1 MKLQWPGFGERG
13 RSLWKLYG
21 PKLLAAALGVVLM
34 ALPSGRESAGAA
46 VQTEQQEFDLAGFEE
61 KLARTL
67 SRVSGA
73 GEVEVVL
80 SLDSGG
86 RQILA
91 QDVEQEGERVT
102 RDTVTLNRG
111 GGGQSVVPLQTD
123 APRFRGAL
131 VVCPGG
137 GDPQVRLELL
147 KAVSA
152 LTGLGADRVCVC
164 QSGGLTGVE
173 KTWNHGTRRK

>member
-1 MKLQWPGFGERG
+1 MKLQWPKAGERG
-13 RSLWKLYG
+13 RSLWKRYG
-21 PKLLAAALGVVLM
+21 PMLLVAALGAVLM

-46 VQTEQQEFDLAGFEE
+46 VQTEQQEFDLEGFEE

-164 QSGGLTGVE
+164 QSGG
-173 KTWNHGTRRK
+173 

>member
-13 RSLWKLYG
+13 RAFWRRYG
-21 PKLLAAALGVVLM
+21 PPLLVAALGVVLM
-34 ALPSGRESAGAA
+34 ALPTGGGQEPAGE
-46 VQTEQQEFDLAGFEE
+46 TEQQEFDLEGFEK
-61 KLARTL
+61 KLSRTL
-67 SRVSGA
+67 SQISGA

-80 SLDSGG
+80 SLDSGS
-86 RQILA
+86 RQVLA
-91 QDVEQEGERVT
+91 QDIKQEGERVT

-111 GGGQSVVPLQTD
+111 SGGQSVVPLQTS
-123 APRFRGAL
+123 APQFRGAL

-164 QSGGLTGVE
+164 QGGG
-173 KTWNHGTRRK
+173 

>member
-13 RSLWKLYG
+13 RGLWKRYG
-21 PKLLAAALGVVLM
+21 PMLLVAALGAVLM

-46 VQTEQQEFDLAGFEE
+46 VQTEQQEFDLEGFEE

-91 QDVEQEGERVT
+91 QDVKQEGERVT

-111 GGGQSVVPLQTD
+111 SGGQSVVPLQTD

-164 QSGGLTGVE
+164 QSGG
-173 KTWNHGTRRK
+173 

>member
-1 MKLQWPGFGERG
+1 MKLHWPEVGERG
-13 RSLWKLYG
+13 RSLWKRYG
-21 PKLLAAALGVVLM
+21 PLLLIAALGAVLM
-34 ALPSGRESAGAA
+34 AVPTGRGGEEAA
-46 VQTEQQEFDLAGFEE
+46 AQSEGQEFDLEGFEE

-67 SRVSGA
+67 SRISGA

-86 RQILA
+86 RRVLA
-91 QDVEQEGERVT
+91 QDVKQEGERIT

-111 GGGQSVVPLQTD
+111 SGGQSVVPLQTD

-152 LTGLGADRVCVC
+152 LTGLGADRVCIC
-164 QSGGLTGVE
+164 QS
-173 KTWNHGTRRK
+173 K

>member
-1 MKLQWPGFGERG
+1 MKLQWPKTGEQG
-13 RSLWKLYG
+13 RSLWKRYG
-21 PKLLAAALGVVLM
+21 PMLLVAALGAVLM
-34 ALPSGRESAGAA
+34 ALPSGGGSAEPPQGAG
-46 VQTEQQEFDLAGFEE
+46 EQAFDLEGFEE

-91 QDVEQEGERVT
+91 EDVKQEGERVT

-111 GGGQSVVPLQTD
+111 SGGQSVVPLQTD

-164 QSGGLTGVE
+164 QSGG
-173 KTWNHGTRRK
+173 

>member
-1 MKLQWPGFGERG
+1 MKLQRPKTGEQG
-13 RSLWKLYG
+13 RSLWKRYG
-21 PKLLAAALGVVLM
+21 PMLLVAALGAVLM
-34 ALPSGRESAGAA
+34 ALPSGGGSAEPPQGAG
-46 VQTEQQEFDLAGFEE
+46 EQAFDLEGFEE

-91 QDVEQEGERVT
+91 EDVKQEGERVT

-111 GGGQSVVPLQTD
+111 SGGQSVVPLQTD

-164 QSGGLTGVE
+164 QSGG
-173 KTWNHGTRRK
+173 

>member
-1 MKLQWPGFGERG
+1 MKLQWPKTGEQG
-13 RSLWKLYG
+13 RSLWKRYG
-21 PKLLAAALGVVLM
+21 PMLLVAALGAVLM
-34 ALPSGRESAGAA
+34 ALPSGGGSAEPPQGAG
-46 VQTEQQEFDLAGFEE
+46 EQAFNLEGFEE

-91 QDVEQEGERVT
+91 EDVKQEGERVT

-111 GGGQSVVPLQTD
+111 SGGQSVVPLQTD

-131 VVCPGG
+131 VVCSGG

-152 LTGLGADRVCVC
+152 LTGLGADRGCVC
-164 QSGGLTGVE
+164 QSGG
-173 KTWNHGTRRK
+173 

>member
-13 RSLWKLYG
+13 RSLWKRYG
-21 PKLLAAALGVVLM
+21 PMLLVAALGVVLM

-46 VQTEQQEFDLAGFEE
+46 VQTEQQEFDLEGFEE

-111 GGGQSVVPLQTD
+111 GGGQSVVPLQ
-123 APRFRGAL
+123 RMNRCRS
-131 VVCPGG
+131 VM
-137 GDPQVRLELL
+137 E
-147 KAVSA
+147 
-152 LTGLGADRVCVC
+152 
-164 QSGGLTGVE
+164 
-173 KTWNHGTRRK
+173 TWE